1 MKRRISALFCF
12 MLFSILHGQESPIIR
27 AEVILPAT
35 RFPTDLKHEGFF
47 NFKGIQISNYYEM
60 EAAKSLNINND
71 GKEDFLVLLVPKSI
85 IPPLDDEF
93 DFDCNKYYKR
103 VLVEVVSCG
112 ENYKIGS
119 RYNSLVSNRAGLG
132 SGFDGIDVVG
142 DDIIICHSKPNG
154 NIYWELKMWY
164 HYVKGRLFFYRVDF
178 VNNDNKTVTTVFED
192 VVAENISISDFLP

>member
-1 MKRRISALFCF
+1 
-12 MLFSILHGQESPIIR
+12 
-27 AEVILPAT
+27 
-35 RFPTDLKHEGFF
+35 
-47 NFKGIQISNYYEM
+47 M

-103 VLVEVVSCG
+103 ALVEVVSCG
-112 ENYKIGS
+112 EDYKIGS

-154 NIYWELKMWY
+154 NLYWELKMWY
-164 HYVKGRLFFYRVDF
+164 HYIAGKLFFYRLDYEG
-178 VNNDNKTVTTVFED
+178 NDNKTVTTVFED
-192 VVAENISISDFLP
+192 VVAENIHISDFLP